1 MSFGIDSVLVLVSGC
16 GLLCTHLWDP
26 VPRFRRH
33 PFSDYE
39 LASVCVCVCVTLARS
54 SRAYLLVIVFPWLAV
69 HFPVLRRVGSACAG
83 SAPRPPLCGWLPCA
97 PV

>member
-33 PFSDYE
+33 PFSDYGF
-39 LASVCVCVCVTLARS
+39 ASVCVCVCVCVCGSNVAVRS
-54 SRAYLLVIVFPWLAV
+54 FDSRSGICVGVLLWVVVYAPTG
-69 HFPVLRRVGSACAG
+69 PSA
-83 SAPRPPLCGWLPCA
+83 SFSETPFF
-97 PV
+97 